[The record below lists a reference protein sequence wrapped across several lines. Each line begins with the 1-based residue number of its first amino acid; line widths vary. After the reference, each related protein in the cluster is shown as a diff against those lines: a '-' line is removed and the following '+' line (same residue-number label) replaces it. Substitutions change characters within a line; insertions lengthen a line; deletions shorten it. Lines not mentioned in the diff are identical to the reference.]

1 VQRRKIVSENGT
13 EEEDQTNPPETTA
26 TGSDDG
32 SDDAPELG
40 ISVGVEEGNV
50 IILFSQRLTTV
61 GMPPEAAEKMA
72 NALLEHAATA
82 REVRKEAES
91 PIIT

>member
-1 VQRRKIVSENGT
+1 MSENGT
-13 EEEDQTNPPETTA
+13 EEENVQPESPQETTA

-40 ISVGVEEGNV
+40 ISVGVEDGNV
-50 IILFSQRLTTV
+50 VILFSQRLTTV

-72 NALLEHAATA
+72 DALKEHAATA
-82 REVRKEAES
+82 REMRS
-91 PIIT
+91 QIIT

>member
-1 VQRRKIVSENGT
+1 MSENGQ
-13 EEEDQTNPPETTA
+13 EEETETLDNPPETTA

-32 SDDAPELG
+32 SEDAPELG

-72 NALLEHAATA
+72 DALKEHAETA
-82 REVRKEAES
+82 REMRKK
-91 PIIT
+91 IIT

>member
-1 VQRRKIVSENGT
+1 MNENA
-13 EEEDQTNPPETTA
+13 EENAQAEDPQETTA

-32 SDDAPELG
+32 SDDSEELG
-40 ISVGVEEGNV
+40 ISVGVEDGNV

-72 NALLEHAATA
+72 NALLKHAADA
-82 REVRKEAES
+82 RELRS
-91 PIIT
+91 QIIT

>member
-1 VQRRKIVSENGT
+1 MTEENGT
-13 EEEDQTNPPETTA
+13 DQNPEETTT

-32 SDDAPELG
+32 SEDAPELG
-40 ISVGVEEGNV
+40 ISVGVEDGNV

-72 NALLEHAATA
+72 EALKEHAVTA
-82 REVRKEAES
+82 REMRS
-91 PIIT
+91 QIIT

>member
-1 VQRRKIVSENGT
+1 MSEEPQET
-13 EEEDQTNPPETTA
+13 EEITA
-26 TGSDDG
+26 TGEDSGEEDE
-32 SDDAPELG
+32 SELG

-72 NALLEHAATA
+72 NALLAHAATA
-82 REVRKEAES
+82 REMRD
-91 PIIT
+91 

>member
-1 VQRRKIVSENGT
+1 MSENNDND
-13 EEEDQTNPPETTA
+13 ELENPQETTA

-40 ISVGVEEGNV
+40 ISVGVEGPNV

-61 GMPPEAAEKMA
+61 GMPPEAAETMA
-72 NALLEHAATA
+72 NALLEHAASA
-82 REVRKEAES
+82 RENRSAN
-91 PIIT
+91 

>member
-1 VQRRKIVSENGT
+1 MSNEEQNGT
-13 EEEDQTNPPETTA
+13 DEVPETTLI
-26 TGSDDG
+26 GEDDG
-32 SDDAPELG
+32 SEDAPDLG

-72 NALLEHAATA
+72 NALLKHAADA
-82 REVRKEAES
+82 RAMRVKLEN
-91 PIIT
+91 P

>member
-1 VQRRKIVSENGT
+1 MSENGT
-13 EEEDQTNPPETTA
+13 EEENTHPDPQETTA

-40 ISVGVEEGNV
+40 ISVGVEQGNV

-72 NALLEHAATA
+72 DALKEHAETA
-82 REVRKEAES
+82 RAMREEMAK
-91 PIIT
+91 

>member
-1 VQRRKIVSENGT
+1 MSENGT
-13 EEEDQTNPPETTA
+13 EEENEQPETPQETTA
-26 TGSDDG
+26 IGEDDG

-40 ISVGVEEGNV
+40 ISVGVEDGNV

-82 REVRKEAES
+82 REMRKDMES
-91 PIIT
+91 QIIT

>member
-13 EEEDQTNPPETTA
+13 EEENTQPDPQETTA

-72 NALLEHAATA
+72 DALKEHAATA
-82 REVRKEAES
+82 REMRS
-91 PIIT
+91 QIIT

>member
-1 VQRRKIVSENGT
+1 MTQDQNGEDENAKPESTVVAEGEDNGSE
-13 EEEDQTNPPETTA
+13 
-26 TGSDDG
+26 
-32 SDDAPELG
+32 DAPDLG

-72 NALLEHAATA
+72 NALLKHAADA
-82 REVRKEAES
+82 RAMRGKLEN
-91 PIIT
+91 P